1 MIDNDVPDVNEI
13 KARLA
18 EEIPVEDEDLAEA
31 VKRGGGPAEET
42 DVSAELR
49 NLGRQVAETFKSAWA
64 SEERKKVEAEIRTG
78 VKTFVDEMEKVIR
91 EARQS
96 QTAQKVR
103 EEAAEIKTRAETG
116 ELGQKAKANMAQ
128 SLRWLSEEL
137 EKLANQF
144 TPVEKTPPGD
154 EEM

>member
-1 MIDNDVPDVNEI
+1 MNENEVPDVNEI

-18 EEIPVEDEDLAEA
+18 EEIPVEEEEMAGASKQSTAGEDI
-31 VKRGGGPAEET
+31 

-49 NLGRQVAETFKSAWA
+49 NLGRQLAETFKTAWA
-64 SEERKKVEAEIRTG
+64 SEERKKVESEIRQG
-78 VKTFVDEMEKVIR
+78 VKTFVDEMDKAIR
-91 EARQS
+91 EVRQS
-96 QTAQKVR
+96 PAAQKMR
-103 EEAAEIKTRAETG
+103 EEAADIKTRAETG

-128 SLRWLSEEL
+128 GLRWLSEEL

-144 TPVEKTPPGD
+144 TPVEKQPPAE